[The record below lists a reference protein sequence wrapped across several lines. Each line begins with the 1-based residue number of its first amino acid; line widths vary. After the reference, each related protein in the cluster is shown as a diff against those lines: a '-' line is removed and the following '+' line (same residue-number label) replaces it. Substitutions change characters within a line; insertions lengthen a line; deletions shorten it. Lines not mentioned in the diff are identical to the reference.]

1 MASNDA
7 LESGSMGAKIL
18 QPYIDAASTCQNATA
33 MRAVVSKVLQDPE
46 LFAGYDQIK
55 SALLQAGSSSTK
67 RELTPSEES
76 IIRTLDLFSY
86 GTLTD
91 YHKQASGYY
100 MTLTDAQLFK
110 LRQLTVLTL
119 IEQACMKKQDRV
131 TYDAIYQE
139 LHLAGTAAPRTAWN
153 EQASL
158 QDRLLQG
165 REIEFLLAQLLGARL
180 VAGKL
185 SQKNSAF
192 LLNKPSLRD
201 GNSWVVQP
209 RDVHP
214 STIENFMLPA
224 LSLLNKKLVES
235 SERIQAQQAHLL
247 QTMEQEKEALQ
258 RQADK
263 MQIDSIPS
271 LEGGSGAHGQ
281 RPKRS
286 RGGLVGS
293 TGSSN
298 DARSNAAAGMLHHEG
313 GYHAN
318 PGGRW

>member
-7 LESGSMGAKIL
+7 LESASMGAKIL
-18 QPYIDAASTCQNATA
+18 RPYIDAASTCQNVTA

-67 RELTPSEES
+67 KDLTPSEES

-100 MTLTDAQLFK
+100 LTLTDAQLFK

-131 TYDAIYQE
+131 TYNAIYQE
-139 LHLAGTAAPRTAWN
+139 LHLADAAAPRTAEN
-153 EQASL
+153 EQASV

-235 SERIQAQQAHLL
+235 SERIQTQQALLL
-247 QTMEQEKEALQ
+247 QAMEQEKEALQ
-258 RQADK
+258 RQTDK
-263 MQIDSIPS
+263 MQIDSIPT
-271 LEGGSGAHGQ
+271 LEGSSGAHGQ

-293 TGSSN
+293 SSN
-298 DARSNAAAGMLHHEG
+298 AARSNAAAAGMPHHEG

-318 PGGRW
+318 PRGRW